1 MDYVKQLMELDR
13 KRADIMDKITLNEL
27 GLSSTEKKIYQ
38 LSKEGLLYVDIAE
51 TVGLTRKQVELTL
64 RCINH
69 KFGQWET
76 QNQPTN

>member
-1 MDYVKQLMELDR
+1 MKELMELEQ
-13 KRADIMDKITLNEL
+13 KRADIIDKIILNEL
-27 GLSSTEKKIYQ
+27 GLSATEKKIYQ
-38 LSKEGLLYVDIAE
+38 LSKEGLLYIDIAE

-64 RCINH
+64 RRINY